1 MLGRFLGAL
10 CHPAVGTTINVT
22 TYTGFASATDAG
34 GAAAPT
40 IPTHAGP
47 TGTQKD
53 LIIASQYRNE
63 ASTSPGLPT
72 GFTNID
78 TTAHTSVR
86 QRVSYKWAASGSET
100 FSAANTHSAL
110 VWVFRFTNAPTLGF
124 LNANITK
131 KSLGTAGNSIRHAG
145 VTVTG
150 SKIIVT
156 STCVVANVNASGST
170 LHRSD
175 TVNQFTVGSGAYR
188 VYAGTS
194 SGLVTSWAQQ
204 DTTASGPS
212 ETISFALEIVQ

>member
-1 MLGRFLGAL
+1 MLGRNIGAL
-10 CHPAVGTTINVT
+10 CRPAVGTIINTT

-53 LIIASQYRNE
+53 LIIAAQYRNE

-78 TTAHTSVR
+78 TTAGTTVR

-100 FSAANTHSAL
+100 FSATNTNTAM
-110 VWVFRFTNAPTLGF
+110 VWVFRFTNAPTLGHG
-124 LNANITK
+124 NGNITK
-131 KSLGTAGNSIRHAG
+131 KTANLGGNAIRHAG
-145 VTVTG
+145 VTVTD
-150 SKIIVT
+150 SKLIV
-156 STCVVANVNASGST
+156 SATCAVANVNASGST

-175 TVNQFTVGSGAYR
+175 TINQFTVGSGAYR
-188 VYAGTS
+188 VYAGRS
-194 SGLVTSWAQQ
+194 NGFVTSWAQQ
-204 DTTASGPS
+204 DTTATGPS